1 MEVQREME
9 SQHVKAEET
18 LEHHRSHIRNVEEL
32 VRTKA
37 NRDTVQQKI
46 DKAAADTAVV
56 DAKFTTITT

>member
-1 MEVQREME
+1 MRV
-9 SQHVKAEET
+9 VCAT
-18 LEHHRSHIRNVEEL
+18 HRNLEEL